1 MCLNGRKDEIALD
14 TQVFFCNVVSGEEG
28 KLTQASKFPPS
39 PSKKSWLY
47 SYFNGFAKIPC
58 INKNVCSAFPSC
70 MLLKL
75 STYRAALFCSCLAW
89 ISSRL
94 LPHLTLGC
102 FTINKESIDVG
113 NFFFSNLFQASANFF
128 IFPVCHY
135 DLKQF
140 KLVIQEL
147 DVKN

>member
-1 MCLNGRKDEIALD
+1 MAEKTRLRLIPRF
-14 TQVFFCNVVSGEEG
+14 FFCNVVSGEEG

-58 INKNVCSAFPSC
+58 INKNVCSAFPSR

-75 STYRAALFCSCLAW
+75 STYRAALFCSYLAW
-89 ISSRL
+89 ISRL

-113 NFFFSNLFQASANFF
+113 NFFFQIFF
-128 IFPVCHY
+128 KQVPIFLY
-135 DLKQF
+135 FLS
-140 KLVIQEL
+140 VIMT
-147 DVKN
+147 